1 MKSKKN
7 TYMDYISTSVQN
19 DRLDFLA
26 HSHNKAELDKFF
38 APSRNG
44 ALPK

>member
-1 MKSKKN
+1 
-7 TYMDYISTSVQN
+7 MDYISTSVQN

-26 HSHNKAELDKFF
+26 HSHNKADKFF